1 MKHNDLVNLLSALK
15 DNDGATLK
23 NGECVSYPSG
33 YQVAD
38 YGKETKSVE
47 EAAKFVE
54 EMNGDAGLWYSDGV
68 FYVDHSIKID
78 DLETA
83 IEYGKKHNQQ
93 SILKWEDMSL
103 IWLNEQK
110 E

>member
-1 MKHNDLVNLLSALK
+1 MK
-15 DNDGATLK
+15 
-23 NGECVSYPSG
+23 
-33 YQVAD
+33 
-38 YGKETKSVE
+38 
-47 EAAKFVE
+47 
-54 EMNGDAGLWYSDGV
+54 GDAGLWYSDGV

-110 E
+110 

>member
-23 NGECVSYPSG
+23 NGECV
-33 YQVAD
+33 
-38 YGKETKSVE
+38 T
-47 EAAKFVE
+47 
-54 EMNGDAGLWYSDGV
+54 YSN
-68 FYVDHSIKID
+68 
-78 DLETA
+78 
-83 IEYGKKHNQQ
+83 GKKHNQQ

-110 E
+110 

>member
-1 MKHNDLVNLLSALK
+1 MKHNDLVSLLSALK

-23 NGECVSYPSG
+23 SGECVSYPNG

-38 YGKETKSVE
+38 YGKQTKSAE

-54 EMNGDAGLWYSDGV
+54 EMNGDAGLWYSNGV

-78 DLETA
+78 ISKPPLNTA
-83 IEYGKKHNQQ
+83 RNIISRAFSSGK
-93 SILKWEDMSL
+93 I
-103 IWLNEQK
+103 
-110 E
+110 